1 MAQLHLLVLAVS
13 PSCLYEG
20 KVSGAVSSSFRF
32 GDAPN
37 PPFPCREGLGAQE
50 VLSIFP
56 LVAGGEVADRV
67 LFRCSVSK
75 KETHQVR
82 TWGGHGELQKAASSS
97 VLFLPHPPPVHFP
110 KRAVIQHG
118 CGAVCPPLVSR
129 ARWRGGQGCWEPGGF
144 RMLCFWDCCSAV
156 PLMHK
161 QGAASTT
168 VAWSEDV

>member
-118 CGAVCPPLVSR
+118 CGAVCAHPWSPGLVGEV
-129 ARWRGGQGCWEPGGF
+129 ARGAGSPVALGC
-144 RMLCFWDCCSAV
+144 
-156 PLMHK
+156 
-161 QGAASTT
+161 AAFGT
-168 VAWSEDV
+168 AALRCH